1 MKEQILRVVKC
12 GECFTVKSEKSEGGM
27 LNKRTLVLQELGG
40 KYEPTYVVSVLG
52 SLATLEFQEGDLVI
66 ATLRFSS
73 REYNGQMFMD
83 VVATELIKKEKS
95 INLSWSGRGLH
106 VIKDGHRNSETSS
119 RKYNSTKWQRK
130 LRLLR

>member
-52 SLATLEFQEGDLVI
+52 SLATLEFNEGDLVI

-83 VVATELIKKEKS
+83 VVATELIKK
-95 INLSWSGRGLH
+95 
-106 VIKDGHRNSETSS
+106 
-119 RKYNSTKWQRK
+119 
-130 LRLLR
+130 

>member
-12 GECFTVKSEKSEGGM
+12 GECFTVKSEKSEGGV

-40 KYEPTYVVSVLG
+40 KYEPTYVVSALG
-52 SLATLEFQEGDLVI
+52 SQATLEFLVI

-83 VVATELIKKEKS
+83 VVATELIKK
-95 INLSWSGRGLH
+95 
-106 VIKDGHRNSETSS
+106 
-119 RKYNSTKWQRK
+119 
-130 LRLLR
+130 